1 VLETWYEHSRAACET
16 VKVFPPI
23 VTVPLRAAPVFGATT
38 KLTDPLPVPLAPAVM
53 LIHDAFGTAVHAH
66 PAAAV
71 TATIPA
77 PPAAVI
83 EAVVAPSAKEHG
95 DGSGGAGD
103 GGGGGGAGAGSGGGG
118 GAGVGGVGA
127 VGGTGAGVGAGGAGA
142 GAGAAA
148 CVTTSDCPPILTV
161 PDRSPPLF
169 GPTRSVTEPL
179 PLPAP
184 FPSTV
189 IQDASLEVLHAHPFS
204 VSTVTATAPP
214 EAGADAAVGEM
225 LYLHG
230 AAFWATDTCASLTTM
245 RPRRD
250 TASAFGDTR

>member
-1 VLETWYEHSRAACET
+1 M
-16 VKVFPPI
+16 KVFPPI

-66 PAAAV
+66 PAVAV
-71 TATIPA
+71 TATIPE

-83 EAVVAPSAKEHG
+83 DAVVAPSAKLHG
-95 DGSGGAGD
+95 DGGDGAGGGV
-103 GGGGGGAGAGSGGGG
+103 GGGGAGSGGGG
-118 GAGVGGVGA
+118 GAGVGGVGGVGA
-127 VGGTGAGVGAGGAGA
+127 VGGAGGGVGAGGAGA
-142 GAGAAA
+142 GTGAAA
-148 CVTTSDCPPILTV
+148 CVTTSDCPPILRV
-161 PDRSPPLF
+161 PARSAPLF

-189 IQDASLEVLHAHPFS
+189 IQDASLEALHAHPFS

-225 LYLHG
+225 LYRHG